1 MKGGKIM
8 PDKTT
13 ILSRER
19 GTLPDWAWYQLNGK
33 TAQEN
38 YAEQKAALRS
48 EEDENEEYT
57 LVFES
62 EVKQK

>member
-1 MKGGKIM
+1 M
-8 PDKTT
+8 PNKTT
-13 ILSRER
+13 ILSRKR

-38 YAEQKAALRS
+38 YAEQKATLRN
-48 EEDENEEYT
+48 EENENEEYT